1 MKRSDE
7 QQRPAET
14 SASDPDREGWRQTF
28 DGDLVK
34 AQERFRRVAKLYE
47 NTASAAMLNR
57 ASFHLVGFLSAEYDM
72 HGPGAGTQLHIAK
85 DNSQHL
91 MISILG
97 FGDASQVSSAI
108 ARSLAKR

>member
-7 QQRPAET
+7 HQGPAET

-72 HGPGAGTQLHIAK
+72 HGLEDDFRK
-85 DNSQHL
+85 EL
-91 MISILG
+91 
-97 FGDASQVSSAI
+97 
-108 ARSLAKR
+108 

>member
-1 MKRSDE
+1 MKKSDE
-7 QQRPAET
+7 QQGPAET

-72 HGPGAGTQLHIAK
+72 HGLENDFRKELQRERKMA
-85 DNSQHL
+85 
-91 MISILG
+91 
-97 FGDASQVSSAI
+97 V

>member
-72 HGPGAGTQLHIAK
+72 HGLENDFRKELQRERKMA
-85 DNSQHL
+85 
-91 MISILG
+91 
-97 FGDASQVSSAI
+97 V